1 MLVLAFCIWI
11 VWPLIIGA
19 AFIPTPHNVVSKML
33 EIAEVKEDDVLYDL
47 GSGDGRIIIEAANK
61 YNAKAI
67 GIEADPLRV
76 LWSRTRI
83 GSKEMQDRVR
93 VIWGNF
99 FTSDL
104 SEATV
109 VSIYQGQD
117 INNRLVKKLERE
129 LKPGTRVVS
138 YSFTF
143 KGWTP
148 IKEEP
153 GSSIYLYRV
162 HS

>member
-1 MLVLAFCIWI
+1 
-11 VWPLIIGA
+11 
-19 AFIPTPHNVVSKML
+19 L
-33 EIAEVKEDDVLYDL
+33 EIADVKEDDVLYDL
-47 GSGDGRIIIEAANK
+47 GSGDGRIIIEAADK

-76 LWSRTRI
+76 LWSRARI
-83 GSKEMQDRVR
+83 GSRKMQDRVS

-109 VSIYQGQD
+109 VTIYQGQD
-117 INNRLVKKLERE
+117 INKRLVKKLERE

-138 YSFTF
+138 YSFSF
-143 KGWTP
+143 YGWTP
-148 IKEEP
+148 IKEEQISP
-153 GSSIYLYRV
+153 IYLYRMQA
-162 HS
+162 